1 MTAFADG
8 PSGAGPESEHGH
20 DRYGASYFARQCNS
34 ADRRRDQGDG
44 PVKRDVDKT
53 AQVSDVA
60 SRLTKLEAHIAQA
73 EVTMQRV
80 LEIAG
85 DVCRKIDAVMAVLDV
100 VAGAVKK
107 RSVVDDKVREH
118 EEKHFRDEIL
128 GPLLLQHIR
137 ILDRLD
143 EDRDYLQSQA
153 NQTSPS
159 RIPTSQQMIERTI
172 NVREADR
179 IDVYQ
184 ILQQFEVTRFRPRVG
199 DAFDPATQKVKEQ
212 RPASKTEPGGSIA
225 ACLRPGYHRR
235 RDHWLVRPALVAVYR
250 NEVTKRKD
258 AKS

>member
-1 MTAFADG
+1 MTAFADR
-8 PSGAGPESEHGH
+8 PSEPGPESDHWQ
-20 DRYGASYFARQCNS
+20 DRYGAEYFARQCNS
-34 ADRRRDQGDG
+34 ADRRPDQGDG
-44 PVKRDVDKT
+44 PVKRDDDKT
-53 AQVSDVA
+53 WQLSDVA
-60 SRLTKLEAHIAQA
+60 SRLTKLEVHIAQVKA
-73 EVTMQRV
+73 TMQRE
-80 LEIAG
+80 LEITG
-85 DVCRKIDAVMAVLDV
+85 DVCRKINAVMGALDV
-100 VAGAVKK
+100 VAAAVRM

-128 GPLLLQHIR
+128 GPVLRQHIR
-137 ILDRLD
+137 ILDRWD
-143 EDRDYLQSQA
+143 EDRDYLQSVA

-159 RIPTSQQMIERTI
+159 RIPTSQQVIERTI

-199 DAFDPATQKVKEQ
+199 DAFDPATQQVKEQ

-250 NEVTKRKD
+250 NAVTKRKD